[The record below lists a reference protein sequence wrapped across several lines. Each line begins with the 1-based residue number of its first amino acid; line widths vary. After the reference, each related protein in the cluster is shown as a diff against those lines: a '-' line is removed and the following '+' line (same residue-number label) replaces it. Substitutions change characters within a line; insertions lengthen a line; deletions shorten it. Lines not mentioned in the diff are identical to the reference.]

1 MSKINSEVAFV
12 SGFRYNEAVIGWEVF
27 QGFSS
32 KRGRPWCLFLVIF
45 KFFKGGDN
53 VSILTKAME
62 LGQEIANSP
71 ELKSKRDAEAAVLA
85 DPSAADMI
93 REFQTKQRAMA
104 EAQSSGRQ
112 LTNEEQEAMV
122 ELHRRMT
129 ENPKVE
135 VFLESQRQFQRIIN
149 DINQILHQAV
159 TGNTCTPS
167 G

>member
-1 MSKINSEVAFV
+1 M
-12 SGFRYNEAVIGWEVF
+12 
-27 QGFSS
+27 
-32 KRGRPWCLFLVIF
+32 
-45 KFFKGGDN
+45 
-53 VSILTKAME
+53 SILTKAME

-71 ELKSKRDAEAAVLA
+71 ELKGKRDAEAAVLA
-85 DPSAADMI
+85 DPAAADMI
-93 REFQTKQRAMA
+93 RDFQTKQRAMA

-112 LTNEEQEAMV
+112 LANEEQEAMV

-135 VFLESQRQFQRIIN
+135 VFLESQRRFQRIIN

-159 TGNTCTPS
+159 TGNTCAPS